1 MIDLSIIIVS
11 WNVQGLLRP
20 CLASID
26 ASRDSLA
33 LETLVVDSGSTD
45 SSVEMVADEF
55 PWVRLLPQPENVG
68 FSRGNNVGLALAAGR
83 YLLLLNP
90 DTQLVGHALSQM
102 VAYLDAHPAVGA
114 LGPQL
119 LHTDGRIQSSR
130 RRFPTLATGFFEST
144 WLQPVAPRRVL
155 RLYYVE
161 DRPDDLTSEV
171 DWLVGACLMVRRQ
184 AYEKV
189 GSLDEGYFMYSEE
202 MEWQRRIKDAGWKVV
217 YYPAAQVTHHV
228 GKSSDQA
235 AAQRHIY
242 FQRSKLRYFRQYHGR
257 FAAAALRSFLL
268 IIYTWQLALEAA
280 KGMVGHERELRR
292 QRVSAYWRVLRTG
305 LPPAGKSVPG
315 DAASEVTP
323 PGPLCPP
330 RDSK

>member
-11 WNVQGLLRP
+11 WNVKGLLGQ

-26 ASRDSLA
+26 AGRDSLA

-45 SSVEMVADEF
+45 SSVEMVANEF

-68 FSRGNNVGLALAAGR
+68 FSRGNNVGLALATGR
-83 YLLLLNP
+83 HLLLLNP

-102 VAYLDAHPAVGA
+102 VSYLDAHPAVGA

-119 LHTDGRIQSSR
+119 LHTDGQIQSSR

-144 WLQPVAPRRVL
+144 WLQPIAPRRVL
-155 RLYYVE
+155 RGYYVQ

-171 DWLVGACLMVRRQ
+171 DWVVGACLLVRRQ
-184 AYEKV
+184 AYEQV

-202 MEWQRRIKDAGWKVV
+202 MDWQRRIKEAGWKVV

-228 GKSSDQA
+228 GKSSDQVV
-235 AAQRHIY
+235 AQRHIY

-257 FAAAALRSFLL
+257 FSAAALRSFLL
-268 IIYTWQLALEAA
+268 IIFAWQLALEAA
-280 KGMVGHERELRR
+280 KGMVGHERALRW

-305 LPPAGKSVPG
+305 LPPAGK
-315 DAASEVTP
+315 
-323 PGPLCPP
+323 
-330 RDSK
+330 